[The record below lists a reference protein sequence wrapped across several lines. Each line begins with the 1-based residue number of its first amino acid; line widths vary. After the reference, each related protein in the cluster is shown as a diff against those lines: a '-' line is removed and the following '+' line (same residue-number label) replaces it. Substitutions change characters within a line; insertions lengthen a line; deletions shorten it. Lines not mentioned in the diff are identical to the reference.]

1 MGATLS
7 KRTRAIREK
16 LVPGK
21 VYPVKE
27 ALTILKEVPPAKF
40 RESVDVCI
48 NLGIDPRKSD
58 QAVRGSVILPKGTG
72 REITVAVFTTPA
84 HADAARKA
92 GADIVGLEDLA
103 EKVKA
108 GEMNFQIVIATPD
121 AMRVVGQL
129 GQVLGPRGL
138 MPNPKDGTV
147 TMDIANAVKNA
158 KAGQVRYR
166 TDKAGLVQC
175 VIGKVDFSVDD
186 LAQNLDAI
194 IAALKKAKP
203 STAKGVYIKK
213 VTISSTMGPG
223 LHIDVSGL
231 SLIHI

>member
-1 MGATLS
+1 MATLS

-16 LVPGK
+16 LTPGK
-21 VYPVKE
+21 MY
-27 ALTILKEVPPAKF
+27 ALKDALNLLKTLPTAKF
-40 RESVDVCI
+40 RESIDVCI

-58 QAVRGSVILPKGTG
+58 QAIRGSVILPNGTG
-72 REITVAVFTTPA
+72 REVKVAVFTS
-84 HADAARKA
+84 AANAETAKKA

-108 GEMNFQIVIATPD
+108 GEINFDVVIATPD

-129 GQVLGPRGL
+129 GQLLGPRGL

-147 TMDIANAVKNA
+147 TTDVAGAVKNA

-166 TDKAGLVQC
+166 TDKGGIIHCA
-175 VIGKVDFSVDD
+175 IGKLDFSVDD
-186 LAQNLDAI
+186 LAQNLDAV

-203 STAKGVYIKK
+203 SSAKGVYFKK

-223 LHIDVSGL
+223 LHIDTSGMV
-231 SLIHI
+231 